1 MSKILK
7 IAFFSAVLTGCVA
20 SFAKDLAQE
29 KGIICAGFYDNVL
42 ALQDSHNDIRMMGAK
57 KFKYMM
63 DNINTYQNKM
73 GVSEESLNSA
83 TTRAKDI
90 DLAPLKLFYADLKS
104 KIESG
109 KVSDSEAPSLTLKY
123 FKAREKKLGC

>member
-7 IAFFSAVLTGCVA
+7 IAVCSAVLTVSVA

-29 KGIICAGFYDNVL
+29 KGIICAGFYDN
-42 ALQDSHNDIRMMGAK
+42 AAAFEKFHGDKDMEMK
-57 KFKYMM
+57 KFKYML
-63 DNINTYQNKM
+63 DNVAKYQNKM
-73 GVSEESLNSA
+73 GVSEEALNSA

-90 DLAPLKLFYADLKS
+90 DLAPFKVFYKEAEAKYSNASQSEIGELF
-104 KIESG
+104 
-109 KVSDSEAPSLTLKY
+109 LKY